1 MEAPII
7 IESDYLLCPLTLKN
21 FSIDISMLKMVSPIA
36 VRQTLYCI
44 YRFGC
49 NCIAPGIYESA
60 VLHFFRLTIDTTMY
74 RLNSLGLLHSSGVY
88 IWETYQLRVLR
99 IWGHVQQLWV
109 SLVVELQGICQPQV
123 PGSLMMVSTLPV
135 SSEAGWWYVYPKI
148 LKCFFL
154 FCLVILSYEPRL
166 PFTLHRCISIAL
178 MRIMITI
185 TSQEKIIVN
194 SW

>member
-88 IWETYQLRVLR
+88 I
-99 IWGHVQQLWV
+99 
-109 SLVVELQGICQPQV
+109 
-123 PGSLMMVSTLPV
+123 
-135 SSEAGWWYVYPKI
+135 
-148 LKCFFL
+148 
-154 FCLVILSYEPRL
+154 
-166 PFTLHRCISIAL
+166 
-178 MRIMITI
+178 
-185 TSQEKIIVN
+185 
-194 SW
+194 